1 MDGSWDRLDSFIMVK
16 IFHIPSTTGKLKKK
30 LLLCKI
36 FTENK
41 RSRCVS
47 SLLSLLSSARSV
59 IINSFFIAIFIHL
72 VVLLLQTQIDQ
83 ANILYAQQAA
93 NQLSDAVVN
102 LAGNQ
107 LGTDTYSGDTFPL
120 ADLLKLEPFVGPLKT
135 LKKDNLRKF
144 DAADSASA
152 TLKGIKALTELSTE
166 DTLCQNKIT
175 DFGVLCLLRR
185 FLLRDDY
192 EQLAATEAYDASWA
206 EELRDQAS
214 NVSGG
219 PSAVAGNDSSRVRVP
234 PTARIRRHAA
244 RLLTV
249 ISVLPKV
256 QNVIAADEAWC
267 KWLEECASGRI
278 PGCNDAKIRSYARA
292 TLLNVFCN
300 YQTDGNTSNENVND
314 SGSQNENSKCSRYA
328 EMIYLINPEL
338 PHWKCPDEGVDTS
351 GRKPSNNPNC
361 AADNSESTHMEESN
375 NCSRPEASS
384 LDIVFVHGL
393 QGGPFK
399 TWRLSEDKSST
410 KSGLVEKIDEQAGK
424 QGTFWPGEWLPA
436 DFPGARLFSLKY
448 KVCHAFGTRRTFV

>member
-1 MDGSWDRLDSFIMVK
+1 MKKFTLDKQS
-16 IFHIPSTTGKLKKK
+16 S
-30 LLLCKI
+30 
-36 FTENK
+36 
-41 RSRCVS
+41 CVS
-47 SLLSLLSSARSV
+47 ALLSSVYEQELKLS
-59 IINSFFIAIFIHL
+59 IPFFYAIFIHV
-72 VVLLLQTQIDQ
+72 VVLLFQTQIDQ
-83 ANILYAQQAA
+83 ANILSAQQAA

-107 LGTDTYSGDTFPL
+107 LGTDTNNVDTLPL
-120 ADLLKLEPFVGPLKT
+120 ADLLKLEPFAGPLKN
-135 LKKDNLRKF
+135 LKKDSLRKF

-152 TLKGIKALTELSTE
+152 TLKGIKALTELSAE
-166 DTLCQNKIT
+166 DTLFQNQIT

-192 EQLAATEAYDASWA
+192 EQLAATEAYDTSRAQ
-206 EELRDQAS
+206 ELQDRAS

-219 PSAVAGNDSSRVRVP
+219 PSAVDRNDSSRVRVP
-234 PTARIRRHAA
+234 PIAHIRRHAA

-249 ISVLPKV
+249 ISVVPKV
-256 QNVIAADEAWC
+256 QKVIAADEAWC

-300 YQTDGNTSNENVND
+300 YGTDRKSSNEDVND
-314 SGSQNENSKCSRYA
+314 SSSQNQNSNCANGSSSRNQNSNCAFYA

-338 PHWKCPDEGVDTS
+338 PHWKCPEECLDTS
-351 GRKPSNNPNC
+351 GNKPSKNPNS
-361 AADNSESTHMEESN
+361 AADNSESTRVEESD
-375 NCSRPEASS
+375 NCSSSEAPP
-384 LDIVFVHGL
+384 LDVVFVHGL

-410 KSGLVEKIDEQAGK
+410 KSGLVEKIDEEAGK

-436 DFPGARLFSLKY
+436 DFPGVRLFSLKY
-448 KVCHAFGTRRTFV
+448 KVCLHLAIIEVLFK